1 MSGAGIAINDDE
13 LGEDIEES
21 VAELEDSVAALAEEL
36 QDSADDAMRR
46 VLRRIEDTV
55 ADLYDLIADE
65 ASRSVETVEEV
76 IEERPW
82 TSVLVAFGAGLL
94 VAQFFRK
101 GR

>member
-13 LGEDIEES
+13 LGEDIEDS

-36 QDSADDAMRR
+36 QDSADDAMQR

-76 IEERPW
+76 IETRPW

-94 VAQFFRK
+94 VAQIFRK